1 MHFSVD
7 PLQTLV
13 QAKWIL
19 LLQIISNHMLVLL
32 LPYHVIGLVL
42 SVVISKSDYNIHA
55 KIS

>member
-1 MHFSVD
+1 MHFSTD